1 MADFHTIPLQPRN
14 LNAAAVGT
22 DLDYQRFRQQQ
33 EQTGPRAKPLSAT
46 TTKGLEA
53 FKKRWEKYCSTA
65 SRESVVLLREAGYA
79 DFTTFFKWLVDH
91 SRASREH
98 APQAPT
104 LRQYFRNLLMW
115 RERVGGDELPP
126 KTRTGVNSYIDYELS
141 GKRPTTRRKKNV
153 MSNVDFLTIL
163 AFHYAED
170 PARYSNERQRVQF
183 AMLLLIHAF
192 SAARPCSTTN
202 TNTSKARSSTAGVT
216 AGHANGSNVALGTP
230 LTKQSYADQMFAGKE
245 QRAFDDDVARAIRY
259 KDIDLLLVRNTDP
272 ATVDVIP
279 AKFAIRVR
287 LRHWKGELHKP
298 QPKEFVWHQCSL
310 LLACPVTHLLALALD
325 DGALRSRALNDPSRL
340 LALQLP
346 PDCNQFKISWRKD
359 CLETPLLRECD
370 SNGDTDA
377 VCPLSATQSRYW
389 LKRLGE
395 NIGLLSNLTFYDVRR
410 GVSNAIDGHAPDA
423 VRNQILGHAN
433 GLTFDNHY
441 LNPTIRLDVQN
452 TFLRRRT
459 EDAIMHTLTHMDI
472 VVDRNVPRTLP
483 PEVVAAIE
491 SLPEMRKLFT
501 EREQLNQSDE
511 EDDSDLSDDAGHKQY
526 QKRDLARRIRS
537 LRAYHRTR
545 ALTKLREQY
554 LEHKNDSVIEQQLT
568 GKAAPAADVRHSET
582 ASRLVLPERAQI
594 AALFASI
601 PTDTTSAEHLQDM
614 LQAVQ
619 AMVALCRRKEGGG
632 PREHHAQHYTL
643 SSSPPPTPET
653 PEIQVATK
661 CQALQCLF
669 CLSDLRLV
677 DVDRHRSWSSRQR
690 LWNHVDNHLRRFDN
704 RCPHPA
710 CDGLVLDH
718 VAHFKNHALV
728 VHSSRLRPA

>member
-14 LNAAAVGT
+14 LDAAAIGT
-22 DLDYQRFRQQQ
+22 DFDYQRFRQQQ

-46 TTKGLEA
+46 TTKGLEV

-126 KTRTGVNSYIDYELS
+126 KTRTGVNSQLICGPYIDYELS

-202 TNTSKARSSTAGVT
+202 TNTSKTRSSTAGVT
-216 AGHANGSNVALGTP
+216 AGHADGSNVALGAS
-230 LTKQSYADQMFAGKE
+230 LTMQSHADQMFAGKE

-272 ATVDVIP
+272 ATLDVIP

-340 LALQLP
+340 VALQLP
-346 PDCNQFKISWRKD
+346 PDC
-359 CLETPLLRECD
+359 
-370 SNGDTDA
+370 
-377 VCPLSATQSRYW
+377 
-389 LKRLGE
+389 
-395 NIGLLSNLTFYDVRR
+395 
-410 GVSNAIDGHAPDA
+410 HAPDA

-472 VVDRNVPRTLP
+472 VVDRDVPRTLP
-483 PEVVAAIE
+483 REIAAAIE
-491 SLPEMRKLFT
+491 TVPDMRKLLA

-511 EDDSDLSDDAGHKQY
+511 GGDGDLSDDTGH
-526 QKRDLARRIRS
+526 RV
-537 LRAYHRTR
+537 
-545 ALTKLREQY
+545 KLRQQY
-554 LEHKNDSVIEQQLT
+554 LEYKDDAVIEQQLS
-568 GKAAPAADVRHSET
+568 GKAAPVVDARQGRT
-582 ASRLVLPERAQI
+582 ASCLILPERAQL
-594 AALFASI
+594 AALFAST
-601 PTDTTSAEHLQDM
+601 PTDTTSAQHLPNM

-619 AMVALCRRKEGGG
+619 AMVALCRRKESGG
-632 PREHHAQHYTL
+632 PRGHGVQDHPA
-643 SSSPPPTPET
+643 SSSPPPTPKTQET
-653 PEIQVATK
+653 SVP
-661 CQALQCLF
+661 
-669 CLSDLRLV
+669 
-677 DVDRHRSWSSRQR
+677 
-690 LWNHVDNHLRRFDN
+690 N
-704 RCPHPA
+704 
-710 CDGLVLDH
+710 
-718 VAHFKNHALV
+718 
-728 VHSSRLRPA
+728 